1 MKIAILCPKSE
12 FIEKQR
18 EQMASFGE
26 VVYTESRE
34 EYLLEDLK
42 KLAEGAVILGADPD
56 NLGGFEKAK
65 ERLTELM
72 EILPEL
78 KGVALASTSY
88 SWIDL
93 DYCRKRSIVVT
104 NVPHYSTESV
114 AEHVLGLLISL
125 AKKIIISDR
134 RTQKG
139 KYKLDMGFEL
149 KGKTLGII
157 GLGDI
162 GLRVA
167 ELGNGIGMKVIAYN
181 RSSKQVA
188 NVQMKPLSEV
198 LAESDAIS
206 INVAL
211 NDETRDLISKEEL
224 SKVKDCVI
232 IVNLAPR
239 EVVNEEAMAE
249 ALKSRKVASYAFE
262 GEDLESGPL
271 ADVETAIGLKPFAWY
286 TKEALDR
293 AAEIWTKSILS
304 IAKGNP
310 VNVVS

>member
-1 MKIAILCPKSE
+1 MKVAILCPKLE
-12 FIEKQR
+12 FTEKQR
-18 EQMASFGE
+18 GQLASLGE
-26 VVYTESRE
+26 VVYTDSRE
-34 EYLLEDLK
+34 EYSLGKLK
-42 KLAEGAVILGADPD
+42 EIAVEAEIIGADPD

-72 EILPEL
+72 ESLPEL
-78 KGVALASTSY
+78 KGVALSSTSY

-149 KGKTLGII
+149 KGKTLGVI

-162 GLRVA
+162 GSRVA
-167 ELGNGIGMKVIAYN
+167 ELGNGIGMNVIAYN
-181 RSSKQVA
+181 RSPKQAV
-188 NVQMKPLSEV
+188 NVQMRPLSEV

-224 SKVKDCVI
+224 SKVKDGVI

-239 EVVNEEAMAE
+239 EVVDEEAMAE
-249 ALKSRKVASYAFE
+249 VLKSGTVALYAFE

-271 ADVETAIGLKPFAWY
+271 ADIETAIALKPFAWY